1 MNQTQISYVIVRCE
15 QCRETVEQIAVVDDL
30 GEDVNLFERLV
41 EVRSELKGRECQ
53 CQCGYRLHATFSP
66 CVQNGGAL

>member
-53 CQCGYRLHATFSP
+53 CGYRLHATFSP